1 MSQLASYDPNGGGDI
16 ASLLQNQQA
25 LMLQMLQ
32 GSQTIQQRMAE
43 RQEEQ
48 QADISELQGNQ
59 KLLFDALRTVQ
70 NSHKLITVNML
81 ESMGS
86 YGWDEPFKNLV
97 GRQLTKF
104 SKEFHV
110 APVKVPHPVLPNG
123 VNAYEPGI
131 VKAWLEENNYEI
143 PADLRYVN

>member
-104 SKEFHV
+104 SKELHV

>member
-1 MSQLASYDPNGGGDI
+1 MSQLASYDPTGGGEI
-16 ASLLQNQQA
+16 ASLLQSQQA

-32 GSQTIQQRMAE
+32 GSQAIQHKIAE
-43 RQEEQ
+43 RQQ
-48 QADISELQGNQ
+48 QQEADISELQRNQ
-59 KLLFDALRTVQ
+59 KLQFDALRTIQ

-81 ESMGS
+81 ETMLGS
-86 YGWDEPFKNLV
+86 GWDEPHKNLV
-97 GRQLTKF
+97 GRQLAKF

-110 APVKVPHPVLPNG
+110 TPVKVPHPVLPNG

>member
-1 MSQLASYDPNGGGDI
+1 MGQLASYDPNGGGDI

-43 RQEEQ
+43 RQEDQ
-48 QADISELQGNQ
+48 QADINELQGNQ

-86 YGWDEPFKNLV
+86 YGWDEPRKNLV

-104 SKEFHV
+104 SKDFHV